1 MQSVAKLIV
10 LSLVL
15 GAAPAA
21 AAESTAKKATA
32 QDQTKYCI
40 QLEAFTGSRI
50 SKTECLTREDWARLG
65 VNVDEALGK

>member
-21 AAESTAKKATA
+21 AAESTAKKTA
-32 QDQTKYCI
+32 PQGQTKYCI

-50 SKTECLTREDWARLG
+50 SKTECRTREDWARLG

>member
-21 AAESTAKKATA
+21 AAESTAKKAVA

-50 SKTECLTREDWARLG
+50 SKTECRTREDWARLG